1 MKRQP
6 FLPTYKGAPTSMSSE
21 LIEQLSEVAQ
31 WVGRIAINW
40 SGVELQ
46 LALALGSILGVESE
60 AAVAVFL
67 SLRNHRAQRDALKAA
82 GRIALSENDW
92 GVFEALL
99 DIHRELDKQR
109 NDVVHGVWGR
119 SEKTP
124 DGIIWSSL
132 QDHANMLINAYH
144 READQPSYEE
154 VTTHMTKDYFVVR
167 YRDLEHLNT
176 AVRALARAVANF
188 HAYLRY
194 RDQPAG
200 QSAYKS
206 LIDEP
211 LVRTARA
218 KQLQAS

>member
-6 FLPTYKGAPTSMSSE
+6 FLPTYKNAPATMGSE

-46 LALALGSILGVESE
+46 LALTLGSMLGVESE

-82 GRIALSENDW
+82 GRKTLNDDDW
-92 GVFEALL
+92 RVFEAIL
-99 DIHRELDKQR
+99 DVHSELDKQR

-132 QDHANMLINAYH
+132 QDHANMVITAYH
-144 READQPSYEE
+144 RESGHPSYEE

-167 YRDLEHLNT
+167 YRVLEELND
-176 AVRALARAVANF
+176 AIRALARAAGNF
-188 HAYLRY
+188 HGYLRY

-200 QSAYKS
+200 QSAYKNV
-206 LIDEP
+206 IGEP
-211 LVRTARA
+211 LVRAA
-218 KQLQAS
+218 KEKRLQAH